1 MSGKKRSPYSNE
13 QNYPLL
19 LKKKAFSCIFLK
31 KKNGKNMFNKANCN
45 ETFEDKN
52 FGRRE
57 D

>member
-31 KKNGKNMFNKANCN
+31 KKNDKNISNKTNCN